1 MSKSSA
7 PLIIGGVCCL
17 LSVSAAAGGYLWY
30 DNNKQ
35 CANTSANNYTSDA
48 TSNAG
53 CTFGCANVEATNYT
67 STGTSNVNCTFDV
80 IDDIVGC
87 MDDSYAEYG
96 AEYTVD
102 SDPSSCVTLNKVGGD
117 GGVAPPAPP
126 APPAPS
132 TDPDTFRPSTYS
144 SEGGSCLNTACRVT
158 TGACPTGFRGIG
170 CSNPV
175 PEACSQAGRHAGCV
189 PFTGGG
195 DGGEADTFRPST
207 YASADGPC
215 LNTACRVTTGACPAG
230 FRGIACGG
238 EVPAACSQAG
248 RGGGCVPE

>member
-17 LSVSAAAGGYLWY
+17 LSVSAGVGGYLVY
-30 DNNKQ
+30 DHQQQ
-35 CANTSANNYTSDA
+35 CGNTSANNYTSDA

-53 CTFGCANVEATNYT
+53 CTFGCANVEANNYT
-67 STGTSNVNCTFDV
+67 STGTSNVSCTFDD

-102 SDPSSCVTLNKVGGD
+102 SDPSSCLTLNE
-117 GGVAPPAPP
+117 PAPP

-144 SEGGSCLNTACRVT
+144 SAGGPCVNTACRVT
-158 TGACPTGFRGIG
+158 
-170 CSNPV
+170 
-175 PEACSQAGRHAGCV
+175 AGL
-189 PFTGGG
+189 
-195 DGGEADTFRPST
+195 PS
-207 YASADGPC
+207 D
-215 LNTACRVTTGACPAG
+215 CPAG
-230 FRGIACGG
+230 FKGIACKFPRP
-238 EVPAACSQAG
+238 EVCSEAGRQAG
-248 RGGGCVPE
+248 CIPE